1 MDGAVVFIAEDGD
14 LLGVL
19 KTNVSCFLG
28 VTASTGLECPLL
40 VLVVLVAVLVL
51 VVIVV
56 VGGVV
61 VLVLSVLSEGGVS
74 LIGEVGFV
82 VEVVFTSSGIDGR
95 VRFLNGLLDGVVD
108 PGSTGFSGEFDTIG
122 M

>member
-40 VLVVLVAVLVL
+40 VLVVLVL
-51 VVIVV
+51 VVILV
-56 VGGVV
+56 VGGAV